1 MAITFSQATQQPI
14 LQALNGLSGVLA
26 KAKAHAQAKGFDE
39 SALTQARL
47 YPDMFNLTRQ
57 VQIACDFAKGAVAR
71 MSGVTA
77 PVFEETEVSLDDLKA
92 RVDRTIAY
100 IQGVDSALIDGQ
112 EGREITLVRKG
123 VSSVVDAQSYVLQQ
137 ALPNLYFHVA
147 TAYGLLRHNGV
158 ELVKKDFL
166 AAA

>member
-1 MAITFSQATQQPI
+1 MAITFSQATLPQI

-26 KAKAHAQAKGFDE
+26 KAKAHAQTKGFDE
-39 SALTQARL
+39 AALMQARL

-71 MSGVTA
+71 MAGQTA
-77 PVFEETEVSLDDLKA
+77 PVFEETETSLDDLKA
-92 RVDRTIAY
+92 RVDKTIAY
-100 IQGVDSALIDGQ
+100 IQGIDTALIDGQ

-123 VSSVVDAQSYVLQQ
+123 VSSVVDAQSYVLLQ
-137 ALPNLYFHVA
+137 AMPNLYFHVT
-147 TAYGLLRHNGV
+147 TAYGLLRHSGV
-158 ELVKKDFL
+158 ELVKANYL